1 MVEILNDT
9 KSSIVSEKDC
19 EKVIQ
24 ICVPKD
30 RVLVELENMYNN
42 LQQVAEVPGFRA
54 GKAPRHVVMK
64 YFKDKVEKDVLDKL
78 ISDAYMNSL
87 KTLNL
92 DPIDFPGITELKFEP
107 GQPLEFKAKIEI
119 KPEIKLTKYKGIKAK
134 KESVEVKKEDAEKSL
149 DYLRQRFAQ
158 FSTVEGRAAKT
169 GDFVMI
175 DFSGTVNGVADKNL
189 TAVDY
194 VVEVGTNKVLPELD
208 SGILGM
214 SSGDKKDITVEYKA
228 DFVNKDLAGK
238 KAVYS
243 ITVKSIREK
252 KLPEL
257 NDDFAKDVGE
267 FKTLDELKRNI
278 EDGLRKELEQKEK
291 TRLVNVLVEEMVKS
305 VNFSAPQSLIDRE
318 ASHLIEEFESRMKQQ
333 NVSYEVI
340 GKKKEDVEKEYK
352 EIAVKRVKGFLVLEK
367 VAELE
372 KISVTEEDVDKEI
385 HAFIARSGEEAA
397 SWSEYFK
404 SEKGRESVRG
414 QIQQDKVLDFLLA
427 SADLN

>member
-9 KSSIVSEKDC
+9 KASIVSEKEC

-30 RVLVELENMYNN
+30 RVLVEIENMYSN
-42 LQQVAEVPGFRA
+42 LQLVAEVPGFRA
-54 GKAPRHVVMK
+54 GKAPRPVVIK

-78 ISDAYMNSL
+78 ISDAYINSL

-92 DPIDFPGITELKFEP
+92 NPIDFPSITDLKFEQ

-119 KPEIKLTKYKGIKAK
+119 KPEIKLVKYKGIKAK
-134 KESVEVKKEDAEKSL
+134 KEIVEVKKEDAEKSL
-149 DYLRQRFAQ
+149 DYLRQRLAQ

-175 DFSGTVNGVADKNL
+175 DFTGTVNGVADKNL
-189 TAVDY
+189 TASDY
-194 VVEVGTNKVLPELD
+194 VVELGTNKVLTELD
-208 SGILGM
+208 AGITGM
-214 SSGDKKDITVEYKA
+214 NIGDKKDINVEYKA

-238 KAVYS
+238 KAIYS
-243 ITVKSIREK
+243 VTIKSLREK

-267 FKTLDELKRNI
+267 FKTLEELKKNI
-278 EDGLRKELEQKEK
+278 EDGLKKELEQKEK
-291 TRLVNVLVEEMVKS
+291 ARLVNVIVEEMVKS
-305 VNFSAPQSLIDRE
+305 LDFPAPQSLIDRE
-318 ASHLIEEFESRMKQQ
+318 AAHLIEEFETRMKQQ
-333 NVSYEVI
+333 NVSYEVL

-372 KISVTEEDVDKEI
+372 KISVSEDDIDKEI
-385 HAFIARSGEEAA
+385 SAFLSRSGSESD

-414 QIQQDKVLDFLLA
+414 QIQQDKVLDFLLLI
-427 SADLN
+427 ADLK